1 MASLCEREFNATS
14 ILHILFNSVLFS
26 VELFNSVTLWSSG
39 NPKCKMYVNVC
50 NCEWENR
57 SEKRAFNERKIPE
70 TENTTCAFF
79 LLLVQHSYTFSILAN
94 IFAEICF
101 NSSEKRNG
109 LQCRWKCIRMLIMIK
124 MSNAMKKYKK
134 HFFTNASSHTLAKTI
149 KCINPSLNVL
159 SKQLNQSAIVCT
171 WRDVSLGYWTSNIN
185 KGENVKKKRNTISA
199 IHVAE
204 RQQQQHLQRNS
215 EGEEQLRTTPSTSL
229 AHAAKKG
236 EHLVTL

>member
-134 HFFTNASSHTLAKTI
+134 NTFLQMQAHTRLPK
-149 KCINPSLNVL
+149 PLNVL
-159 SKQLNQSAIVCT
+159 IHLSMFFPSSSIRVQLYAH
-171 WRDVSLGYWTSNIN
+171 DVTFRLDI
-185 KGENVKKKRNTISA
+185 
-199 IHVAE
+199 
-204 RQQQQHLQRNS
+204 
-215 EGEEQLRTTPSTSL
+215 
-229 AHAAKKG
+229 
-236 EHLVTL
+236 EHPI